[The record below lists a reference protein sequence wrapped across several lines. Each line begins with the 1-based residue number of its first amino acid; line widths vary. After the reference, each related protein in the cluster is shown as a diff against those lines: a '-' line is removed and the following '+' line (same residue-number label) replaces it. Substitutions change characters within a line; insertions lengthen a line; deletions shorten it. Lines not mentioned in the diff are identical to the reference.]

1 MASTCLPNFQ
11 YRTVYGSLIIELWLN
26 HNLYHQSCTELRCFS
41 QPKIK
46 SKYPST
52 LIHFLPKR
60 RKQKKEE
67 KRKKKVERCGVQIG
81 NDFTFH
87 SPSSSRIETLEGK
100 STIVRNF
107 LGAKVSKFEF
117 ESRFRSIPSELHG
130 GIATPPRKSFH
141 ERRWERRRRTLD
153 VLTSEGGRE

>member
-107 LGAKVSKFEF
+107 LGAKVSNSNSKAASVRSLPNYTV
-117 ESRFRSIPSELHG
+117 ESRLLRGNLSTNDDENGVEEPSMY
-130 GIATPPRKSFH
+130 
-141 ERRWERRRRTLD
+141 
-153 VLTSEGGRE
+153 